1 MSQIR
6 RNIMFDPMR
15 VSMASETDT
24 LFGSPL
30 RNLGFGVV
38 YMLVVM
44 ALGVVSYMM
53 AGWSFGDAVYMVVIT
68 VYTVG
73 YGETMPVD
81 TALLRS
87 ITICIIVLGCT
98 GMIFLTGALVQFITL
113 NQINRVFGIK
123 RMSTQIDRLRD
134 HVIVCGFGRIGT
146 MLARELRGARTRF
159 VIIEHGDQEV
169 AQARDLGYLCLH
181 ADATN
186 EAALLAAGIL
196 HARTLATVLSS
207 DAANV
212 FITLSARSLNP
223 KLDII
228 ARGELQSTESKLIQA
243 GANKVVLPAH
253 IGAERIAE
261 MILYRETARFM
272 HESDRMKDFE
282 KVLLGLG
289 LDMDVMVAEPG
300 SPAIGKTI
308 EEMERDGGGAFFIVQ
323 INRRAG
329 HVVTGPAPSTVVE
342 DGDGVVLVGR
352 GARERAASGLFEASL
367 RPGAGMA
374 GP

>member
-1 MSQIR
+1 MPQIR
-6 RNIMFDPMR
+6 RNIMLDPVR
-15 VSMASETDT
+15 LSMASTSDT

-30 RNLGFGVV
+30 RNLGFGVL

-44 ALGVVSYMM
+44 VAGVISYMM
-53 AGWSFGDAVYMVVIT
+53 AGWPLGDAVYMVVIT

-73 YGETMPVD
+73 YGETIPID
-81 TALLRS
+81 TTLLRS
-87 ITICIIVLGCT
+87 ITIGVIVLGCT
-98 GMIFLTGALVQFITL
+98 GMLFLTGALVQFITL

-134 HVIVCGFGRIGT
+134 HVIICGFGRIGT
-146 MLARELRGARTRF
+146 MLARELRSARTRF
-159 VIIEHGDQEV
+159 VVIEQGDTEV

-186 EAALLAAGIL
+186 EAALLAAGVE

-212 FITLSARSLNP
+212 FITLSGRSLNA
-223 KLDII
+223 KLNII
-228 ARGELQSTESKLIQA
+228 ARGELPSTEGKLILA

-261 MILYRETARFM
+261 MILYQETAKFM

-308 EEMERDGGGAFFIVQ
+308 EAVEQEGGGAFFVVQ
-323 INRRAG
+323 LNRRAG
-329 HVVTGPAPSTVVE
+329 QVVTGPGPSTLVE

-352 GARERAASGLFEASL
+352 GARERALSGLFEA
-367 RPGAGMA
+367 RGRAGAEVSER
-374 GP
+374 

>member
-6 RNIMFDPMR
+6 RNMMFDPMR
-15 VSMASETDT
+15 ISMASESDT

-30 RNLGFGVV
+30 RNLGFGVL

-44 ALGVVSYMM
+44 ALGVVSYMT

-73 YGETMPVD
+73 YGETMPID
-81 TALLRS
+81 TTLLRT

-98 GMIFLTGALVQFITL
+98 GMLFLTGALVQFITL

-134 HVIVCGFGRIGT
+134 HVIICGFGRIGT

-159 VIIEHGDQEV
+159 VVIEHGDQEV

-186 EAALLAAGIL
+186 ETALIAAGIR

-261 MILYRETARFM
+261 MILYRETAKFM

-282 KVLLGLG
+282 KILLGLG
-289 LDMDVMVAEPG
+289 LDMDVIVAEPG
-300 SPAIGKTI
+300 SPAIGRTI
-308 EEMERDGGGAFFIVQ
+308 AEMERDGDGAFFIVQ

-329 HVVTGPAPSTVVE
+329 HVVTGPAASTVIE

-352 GARERAASGLFEASL
+352 GARERATSGLFESAG
-367 RPGAGMA
+367 RPAAGVP
-374 GP
+374 GS